1 MKKVISKKVLVLLS
15 LLLFLPLFSG
25 CFLTPSVNQTPTI
38 TSTPITTA
46 TVDELYTYD
55 VDATDPDGDTLTY
68 SLTTNPSGMTINS
81 ATGVI
86 NWTPSVEGDYD
97 VIVEVSDGEKS
108 TTQSFTITV
117 SKAPI
122 IPPSTPTNHAPTITS
137 TPIITV
143 AVDEPYTYDVEA
155 TDYDND
161 ILTYSLT
168 TNPAGMTIDSVTGE
182 ISWTPI
188 SSQIGDNDVTVKV
201 SDGEKYDAQS
211 FRITVADTVVVTFN
225 PIALTS
231 IIVDPKDMT
240 LFVGEDG
247 TLTSI
252 TASYNYGPDKPLTL
266 ADCSYSSDNETVA
279 TVATGVVTGVSDGSA
294 TITISYE
301 ENGITKTDIVAVT
314 VNPLVLTSIA
324 VLPNTMTLFVGEDDT
339 LTSITAS
346 YNYGPDK
353 DIALADCSYSSNN
366 EVIATVDTGVV
377 TGEAQGSAIITVSY
391 TEGTITKEDTVVV
404 TVNPIIP
411 PNLELLP
418 HTQNAKIGESFSIN
432 VEVENVTDLL
442 GASITLNFDHVAM
455 PFLSATPGSFFSN
468 ADVLADLSGPLGS
481 ITLWLD
487 SVEEP
492 ASGTGTIMIVSFVA
506 AMKGNNYPI
515 TFGVTE
521 LRDKDNKI
529 IVHTTG
535 SDCKVHIKK
544 P

>member
-46 TVDELYTYD
+46 TVDEPYTYD

-68 SLTTNPSGMTINS
+68 SLTTNPTGMTIDYV
-81 ATGVI
+81 TGVI
-86 NWTPSVEGDYD
+86 SWTPISSQIGDNDVSVK
-97 VIVEVSDGEKS
+97 VSDGEKYD
-108 TTQSFTITV
+108 TQSFRINVTDT
-117 SKAPI
+117 ALA
-122 IPPSTPTNHAPTITS
+122 NHAPVITS
-137 TPIITV
+137 TPITIV

-155 TDYDND
+155 TDSNND

-201 SDGEKYDAQS
+201 SDGGEITTQS
-211 FRITVADTVVVTFN
+211 FIITVYD
-225 PIALTS
+225 ILTS
-231 IIVDPKDMT
+231 ITVLPDAMT
-240 LFVGEDG
+240 LFVEEDV

-252 TASYNYGPDKPLTL
+252 TASYNYGPDKILTL
-266 ADCSYSSDNETVA
+266 AECSYSSNNEVIA
-279 TVATGVVTGVSDGSA
+279 TIDTGVVTGMSDGSA

-301 ENGITKTDIVAVT
+301 ENGITKTDTVAVT
-314 VNPLVLTSIA
+314 VNPIVLTSIT
-324 VLPNTMTLFVGEDDT
+324 VLPETLPLFVGQNISID
-339 LTSITAS
+339 SITAS
-346 YNYGPDK
+346 YNYGLDK
-353 DIALADCSYSSNN
+353 AIALADCSYSW
-366 EVIATVDTGVV
+366 DTGGIASV
-377 TGEAQGSAIITVSY
+377 TDSLLTGVAGGSDTLYVDY
-391 TEGTITKEDTVVV
+391 TEGTITKEDTVAV
-404 TVNPIIP
+404 TVNPIP

-442 GASITLNFDHVAM
+442 GASITLNFDHIAM

-468 ADVLADLSGPLGS
+468 ADILADFSGPLGS
-481 ITLWLD
+481 ITLNLD
-487 SVEEP
+487 SVEP
-492 ASGTGTIMIVSFVA
+492 ASGTGTIMIVSFIAV
-506 AMKGNNYPI
+506 MRGNNYPI

-521 LRDKDNKI
+521 LRDKDYKI

-535 SDCKVHIKK
+535 SGCKVHIKK